1 MDKRSFVISMS
12 VLLTLIT
19 IFSVTASAS
28 YGQKKKKKKKVNL
41 DETTFPIKPQ
51 PAECKQFKKIGDCP
65 DVGCGAKPAEELLNQ
80 RKNIPTADLASATN
94 RQFDSLRKK
103 TMPAGFTYGGSRDV
117 LTESGEGDVVRIV
130 AWLTNIRV
138 GSQETCNCKLWL
150 AKDTDN
156 HMVLINDY
164 VINHYKPADWEKH
177 SFTAEFAP
185 RVKKDHP
192 KFKRS
197 VILPLIRTDPRK
209 RLKVRLTGTLLFDD
223 YHQFHNPLK
232 RETNWEVH
240 PVFRFE
246 YCPAPNKCTLNSDD
260 GWVDIDG

>member
-1 MDKRSFVISMS
+1 
-12 VLLTLIT
+12 VLE
-19 IFSVTASAS
+19 
-28 YGQKKKKKKKVNL
+28 QN
-41 DETTFPIKPQ
+41 DEGK
-51 PAECKQFKKIGDCP
+51 
-65 DVGCGAKPAEELLNQ
+65 
-80 RKNIPTADLASATN
+80 
-94 RQFDSLRKK
+94 
-103 TMPAGFTYGGSRDV
+103 
-117 LTESGEGDVVRIV
+117 VVRIV
-130 AWLTNIRV
+130 AWLTDIRV

-164 VINHYKPADWEKH
+164 VINHYKPFEWEKH

-192 KFKRS
+192 NFKRS
-197 VILPLIRTDPRK
+197 IILPLIRNDPRK
-209 RLKVRLTGTLLFDD
+209 RLKVRLTGTLMFDD
-223 YHQFHNPLK
+223 FHEFNKPLK

-246 YCPAPNKCTLNSDD
+246 YCPSPNKCTLNSDE